1 MRRFLWLP
9 AITILFFLFLYSLS
23 FAQSNTTTSLPM
35 VASATV
41 LRNANLRAG
50 PGTNFAV
57 VGTVKTGDSL
67 DLVGVNAAGT
77 WYELET
83 GEWIAAFLVKLNDA
97 GSATAPVTG
106 TVAVAP
112 VVTPSPQPTP
122 AQAGQSIVPIGQE
135 LQGKGWRF
143 KVSSI
148 HKRKAVY
155 FYDKSY
161 VAMGNFLV
169 VIIDAV
175 NEQSGTDYFDR
186 SIDPYLTDTAGKVYR
201 QNFNATLYATWQY
214 EGISTTY
221 TDVNPGNFVRIAM
234 AFDLPEDTGPV
245 LLSTDLPAW
254 VELGDFASMK
264 QEDKK

>member
-1 MRRFLWLP
+1 MRRFLWP
-9 AITILFFLFLYSLS
+9 TAVTILFLLFVYSLS
-23 FAQSNTTTSLPM
+23 FAQTTSSLPM

-50 PGTNFAV
+50 PGTNFAI
-57 VGTVKTGDSL
+57 VGTVKPGDSL
-67 DLVGVNAAGT
+67 SLVAVNPAGT
-77 WYELET
+77 WYELES
-83 GEWIAAFLVKLNDA
+83 GAWIAAFLVKINN
-97 GSATAPVTG
+97 SNPATAAVTG
-106 TVAVAP
+106 TLAAAP
-112 VVTPSPQPTP
+112 TAAPSPQPV
-122 AQAGQSIVPIGQE
+122 QAAAGESIVPIGQE

-155 FYDKSY
+155 FYDRSY

-186 SIDPYLTDTAGKVYR
+186 AVDPYLTDAAGTVYL
-201 QNFNATLYATWQY
+201 QNFDATRYATWQY

-221 TDVNPGNFVRIAM
+221 TDVNPGNFVRIAL
-234 AFDLPEDTGPV
+234 AFDLPVDTGPV
-245 LLSTDLPAW
+245 MLSTELPAW